1 MNHST
6 NHIIEVKKFGISF
19 GGKTVIK
26 NLSFNVEKG
35 ETFGLLG
42 SNGCGKTTTIRALLG
57 LYQPDSG
64 ELLIGGKK
72 FDPNGKIK
80 VGYLPEERGLYKKE
94 NVIDTM
100 VYFGRLKGIEQPREW
115 SMNYLK
121 RVGLEDFAKTRIEK
135 LSQGMQ
141 QKVQLGITVMNEPD
155 LLILDEPTKGFD
167 PVNRRLLME
176 IIEELHQKG
185 STIILITHY
194 MDEVEKLCDHI
205 LLLKN
210 GVARASGTINEVRN
224 KFHRSS
230 LDQIFIDVYGEEEG
244 AHHE

>member
-141 QKVQLGITVMNEPD
+141 QKVQLGITVMDEPD

-210 GVARASGTINEVRN
+210 GVARASGTINDVRN

-230 LDQIFIDVYGEEEG
+230 LDQIFIDIYGEEEG
-244 AHHE
+244 VHHE